1 MQINVIKI
9 PRPLRDASHL
19 IFMYLFCMH
28 TVNNSLCMY
37 NRLSKCSEKYTNQI
51 SKLTKTMAMATA
63 STTPTTGHRQKCKQ
77 RITHSFLDTWIENVT
92 IPWNYSNTHNNLSP
106 NVKIACNTKKK
117 KKKKRQKKTSSKK
130 TLSGRESEREKD
142 TQWKIEFNGKDNTK
156 QINMATLFGLSLSNW
171 IWLTRFTF
179 CTFAKG
185 IPIENQSSLCKCN
198 WSHTYIK
205 LDARTHTAAAEERK

>member
-1 MQINVIKI
+1 MSGTVTVVDLRCCFFLYIFVFVLTVLCKRLNRCCRHGTQTFETASALAKTLSMSARPSDDGIISLIKIVVAIARIVYDTHKKTSDRFQPISVFDLKYGWFEWLFAGASTHREKKTKQQTKNETSPMQINVIKI

-77 RITHSFLDTWIENVT
+77 RITHSFLDT
-92 IPWNYSNTHNNLSP
+92 
-106 NVKIACNTKKK
+106 
-117 KKKKRQKKTSSKK
+117 
-130 TLSGRESEREKD
+130 
-142 TQWKIEFNGKDNTK
+142 
-156 QINMATLFGLSLSNW
+156 
-171 IWLTRFTF
+171 
-179 CTFAKG
+179 
-185 IPIENQSSLCKCN
+185 
-198 WSHTYIK
+198 
-205 LDARTHTAAAEERK
+205 